1 MISEIMGM
9 ILPPVCDI
17 CGKLADADRRMTGY
31 AGVYRKVFETAP
43 ELHIC
48 GKCLSALCPQDTG
61 ERWFL
66 CLSEPYATDP
76 IPAQRLYIPFPYEGS
91 AGRMVSAFKFGGK
104 KDLARLAG
112 ILTGSLMAED
122 GIAADIVIPVPLSS
136 GRLRERGY
144 NQAAEIAKPVSSL
157 LGIAFAPD
165 ALIRKRNTGKQSELK
180 LGFDRYDNVR
190 NAFEVSDA
198 WDVEG
203 LTVIL
208 TDDVATTGFTMHEAA
223 VALYEAGA
231 AKVLCAAFAGNRLV
245 KNAEPF

>member
-1 MISEIMGM
+1 MISRIMGM

-17 CGKLADADRRMTGY
+17 CGKLADADKRMTGY
-31 AGVYRKVFETAP
+31 GGVYKKVFGEEP
-43 ELHIC
+43 GLHIC
-48 GKCLSALCPQDTG
+48 GKCLSALCPQNHD

-104 KDLARLAG
+104 RDLARLAG
-112 ILTGSLMAED
+112 ILTGALMAED
-122 GIAADIVIPVPLSS
+122 GISADIVIPVPLSS

-144 NQAAEIAKPVSSL
+144 NQAEEIAGPISRL
-157 LGIAFAPD
+157 LGIALAPD
-165 ALIRKRNTGKQSELK
+165 ALIRKRHTGKQSELK
-180 LGFDRYDNVR
+180 LGFDRYDNVH
-190 NAFEVSDA
+190 NAFAISDD

-231 AKVLCAAFAGNRLV
+231 AKVLCTAFAGNRLV

>member
-1 MISEIMGM
+1 MISRIMGM
-9 ILPPVCDI
+9 MLPPVCDI
-17 CGKLADADRRMTGY
+17 CGKLADADTRMTGY
-31 AGVYRKVFETAP
+31 GSIYRKAFGDETS
-43 ELHIC
+43 LHIC
-48 GKCLSALCPQDTG
+48 GKCLSALCPQNAD

-104 KDLARLAG
+104 RELARLAG
-112 ILTGSLMAED
+112 VLTGALMAED
-122 GIAADIVIPVPLSS
+122 GIYADIVIPVPLAP

-144 NQAAEIAKPVSSL
+144 NQAAEIARPVSSL
-157 LGIAFAPD
+157 LGIAIGED
-165 ALIRKRNTGKQSELK
+165 ALVRVRNTGKQSELK
-180 LGFDRYDNVR
+180 MGFDRYDNVHR
-190 NAFEVSDA
+190 AFAVSDD
-198 WDVEG
+198 WDIEG

-208 TDDVATTGFTMHEAA
+208 IDDVATTGFTMHEAA
-223 VALYEAGA
+223 TALYEAGA

>member
-1 MISEIMGM
+1 VISEVMGM

-17 CGKLADADRRMTGY
+17 CGKLADAGGRMSGY
-31 AGVYRKVFETAP
+31 AGVYRKIYGKEP

-48 GKCLSALCPQDTG
+48 GKCLSELCPQSAG

-66 CLSEPYATDP
+66 CLSEPFATDP
-76 IPAQRLYIPFPYEGS
+76 IPAQRLYIPFPYEGA

-104 KDLARLAG
+104 RDLARLAG
-112 ILTGSLMAED
+112 ILTGALMAEE
-122 GIAADIVIPVPLSS
+122 GISADIVIPVPLSS
-136 GRLRERGY
+136 GRLRKRGY

-190 NAFEVSDA
+190 NAFAVSDA

-223 VALYEAGA
+223 AALYEAGA
-231 AKVLCAAFAGNRLV
+231 SKVLCAAFAGNRLV

>member
-1 MISEIMGM
+1 
-9 ILPPVCDI
+9 
-17 CGKLADADRRMTGY
+17 
-31 AGVYRKVFETAP
+31 
-43 ELHIC
+43 
-48 GKCLSALCPQDTG
+48 
-61 ERWFL
+61 
-66 CLSEPYATDP
+66 
-76 IPAQRLYIPFPYEGS
+76 
-91 AGRMVSAFKFGGK
+91 
-104 KDLARLAG
+104 
-112 ILTGSLMAED
+112 MAED

-190 NAFEVSDA
+190 NAFAVSDA

>member
-17 CGKLADADRRMTGY
+17 CGKLADADKRMTGY
-31 AGVYRKVFETAP
+31 GNVYRSIYKQDP

-48 GKCLSALCPQDTG
+48 GKCLSALCPQNTD

-76 IPAQRLYIPFPYEGS
+76 IPAQRLYIPFPYEGP
-91 AGRMVSAFKFGGK
+91 AGRMVSSFKFKGK
-104 KDLARLAG
+104 IEPARLAG
-112 ILTGSLMAED
+112 ILTGALMAED
-122 GIAADIVIPVPLSS
+122 GIYADIVIPVPLSS
-136 GRLRERGY
+136 GRLKERGY
-144 NQAAEIAKPVSSL
+144 NQAAEIARPISSL
-157 LGIAFAPD
+157 LRTAYAPE
-165 ALIRKRNTGKQSELK
+165 ALVRKRNTGKQSELK

-190 NAFEVSDA
+190 NAFAVSED

-231 AKVLCAAFAGNRLV
+231 AKVLCSAFAGNRLV
-245 KNAEPF
+245 KNAEPY